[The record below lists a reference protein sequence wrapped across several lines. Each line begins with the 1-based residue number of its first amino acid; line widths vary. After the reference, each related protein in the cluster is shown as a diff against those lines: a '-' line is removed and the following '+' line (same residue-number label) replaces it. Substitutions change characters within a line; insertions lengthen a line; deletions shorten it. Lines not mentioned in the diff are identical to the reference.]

1 MKHVLLAFTLLFTLK
16 AQAASLSLNDIFS
29 DAPTLDEALP
39 APKEVTGVDVGNGI
53 GTTTRS

>member
-29 DAPTLDEALP
+29 DAPTLMKRFQRP
-39 APKEVTGVDVGNGI
+39 RKSRG
-53 GTTTRS
+53 SM